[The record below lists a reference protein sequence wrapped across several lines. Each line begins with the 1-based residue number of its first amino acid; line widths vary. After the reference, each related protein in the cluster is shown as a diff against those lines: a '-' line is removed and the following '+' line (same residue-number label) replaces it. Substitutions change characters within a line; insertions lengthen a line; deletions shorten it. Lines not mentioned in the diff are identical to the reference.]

1 MEESEKVKCEAAAA
15 VASDTASGIVDARST
30 AKCNSKG
37 KAAAKANTKSKRKGT
52 AQGKAALF
60 PSGNA
65 ESTGKC
71 YAIGKAAG
79 GHTNDSAKGT
89 AKGNAAKCAAKGK
102 VLRNAGVDANAAMR
116 TAIRRTLGKAIATCA
131 RDRLALQELPSEIIT
146 HDTLEQSSFVV
157 DAATASLTRQQ
168 PMGKP
173 SMLYDL
179 ACFLRNDS

>member
-30 AKCNSKG
+30 AKCNSNG
-37 KAAAKANTKSKRKGT
+37 KAAAKVKTKSKRKCT

-60 PSGNA
+60 PSDNA
-65 ESTGKC
+65 ESTGEC

-102 VLRNAGVDANAAMR
+102 VLRNAGVEANAAMR
-116 TAIRRTLGKAIATCA
+116 KALRRTMGKAIATCA
-131 RDRLALQELPSEIIT
+131 HDRIAVQELPSEIIT
-146 HDTLEQSSFVV
+146 YS
-157 DAATASLTRQQ
+157 
-168 PMGKP
+168 
-173 SMLYDL
+173 
-179 ACFLRNDS
+179 